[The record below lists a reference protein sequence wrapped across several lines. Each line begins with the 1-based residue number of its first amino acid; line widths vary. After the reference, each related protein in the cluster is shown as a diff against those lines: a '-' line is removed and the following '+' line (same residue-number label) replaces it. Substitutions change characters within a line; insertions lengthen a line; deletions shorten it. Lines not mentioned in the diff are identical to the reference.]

1 MELKYCKNGHQ
12 YDPSITPE
20 CPECN
25 AMSGKAGTIGLDAD
39 IHYGESYGKT
49 VPLNPS
55 FAANVGKTDRVNP
68 PVGEGGWA
76 SFEDYE
82 LSTPAKHVDG
92 YNPTMPIGYEKAK
105 GSMIQPVVGW
115 LACVK
120 GPEKGKDY
128 RIHEQNNYIG
138 RGRENDISIP
148 GDPTISRERHA
159 ILAYDTRSKAFYFAP
174 SGGQSIV
181 YHNNAPVF
189 NNVVLKAYD
198 QIEIGESKFVFVP
211 LCGENFQWD

>member
-25 AMSGKAGTIGLDAD
+25 AMTGKAGTIGLETDMN
-39 IHYGESYGKT
+39 YGGSYGKT
-49 VPLNPS
+49 MPLPVTPMNI
-55 FAANVGKTDRVNP
+55 GKTDRVNP
-68 PVGEGGWA
+68 IPGDNGWA
-76 SFEDYE
+76 NFQDYD
-82 LSTPAKHVDG
+82 LRTPANPVDE
-92 YNPTMPIGYEKAK
+92 YNPTQHVGYEKAK
-105 GSMIQPVVGW
+105 GSMTQPVVGW
-115 LACVK
+115 LVCTK

-138 RGRENDISIP
+138 RSRENDISIP

-159 ILAYDTRSKAFYFAP
+159 IVAYDTRSKAFYFAP

-181 YHNNAPVF
+181 YHNDAPVF
-189 NNVVLKAYD
+189 NNVILKAYD
-198 QIEIGESKFVFVP
+198 CIEIGESKFVFVP